1 LETGMIQPD
10 KDNDTRKGQWQETVH
25 LLKHILGR
33 YQSAREQLDKIS
45 GSLKDDENL
54 VKQHLQRAVQTSR
67 GYGILCLEPA
77 SAGYGTSQIGT
88 TVLGGK
94 NSEIP
99 VQKKMSL
106 DIYCLGPLKVYSS
119 FKEVRHWQSM
129 RSKSVFEY
137 LITRKRTPV
146 AKEILI
152 ETLWPGYDP
161 RAAANNLK
169 TAVYGLRQTLNQI
182 LGNDD
187 SYPSILFSQGSYLI
201 NPEIELVIDA
211 EEFERHWIEARRLEK
226 QGEISEAMQKYEM
239 TEALYLGDYLED
251 ELYEEW
257 TLLRREAIKDTYLFV
272 LSKLADHS
280 MSIADYESCIIYC
293 QKILDKDPS
302 REETYRRL
310 MSCYSRLGQRN
321 RALRWYE
328 NCCQAIQIEL
338 DTTPDKET
346 TSLYNK
352 LLKGESI

>member
-1 LETGMIQPD
+1 MGIGMIQPD
-10 KDNDTRKGQWQETVH
+10 KDNDNNREQYQDTFH
-25 LLKHILGR
+25 LLKYVLGR
-33 YQSAREQLDKIS
+33 YQSARDQLSKIS
-45 GSLKDDENL
+45 DSLKDDENL
-54 VKQHLQRAVQTSR
+54 VNQHLQRAVQTSR
-67 GYGILCLEPA
+67 GYSILCLEPA
-77 SAGYGTSQIGT
+77 SVGSRTSQIGT

-99 VQKKMSL
+99 IQKKMCL

-119 FKEVRHWQSM
+119 LKEVRHWQSM

-152 ETLWPGYDP
+152 ETLWPDCDP
-161 RAAANNLK
+161 KSAANNLK

-187 SYPSILFSQGSYLI
+187 NYPIVLFSQGSYLI

-211 EEFERHWIEARRLEK
+211 EEFERHWTEGRRLEK
-226 QGEISEAMQKYEM
+226 QGEISEAIRKYEM

-251 ELYEEW
+251 EPYEEW

-280 MSIADYESCIIYC
+280 MNITDYESCTIYC

-328 NCCQAIQIEL
+328 NCRQSIRIEL
-338 DTTPDKET
+338 DAMPDKET
-346 TSLYNK
+346 TSLYHR
-352 LLKGESI
+352 LLKGEPI